1 MKLPNGASIL
11 IGVVLVAALTA
22 LAGELPNSAEGWLPL
37 AGAAVIAGIAKAVQ
51 VWFDAQQQSQP
62 DGVHMERLNKP
73 SSIRAFFIG

>member
-37 AGAAVIAGIAKAVQ
+37 AAAAVLMGIAKAVQ
-51 VWFDAQQQSQP
+51 VWVDAQNTTVRTLYYQP
-62 DGVHMERLNKP
+62 P
-73 SSIRAFFIG
+73 SKLRQFFIG

>member
-22 LAGELPNSAEGWLPL
+22 LAGELPNSADGWLPV
-37 AGAAVIAGIAKAVQ
+37 AGAAVLMGIAKAVQ
-51 VWFDAQQQSQP
+51 VWLEAQRQQEP
-62 DGVHMERLNKP
+62 DGLHAARLDKP